1 MHILLAL
8 GVTILAAT
16 QTQTPFSLLPTQPM
30 SLTFIASV
38 PFEKAISTIAEVTGV
53 TIEFDQTV
61 TEEVR
66 RAPVST
72 SGTVNLRNV
81 IAEQAIKTL
90 TELQGLSYL
99 VLDRKTVKI
108 FKKG

>member
-8 GVTILAAT
+8 GVTVLAAT
-16 QTQTPFSLLPTQPM
+16 QTQAQPSQLPTRPM

-38 PFEKAISTIAEVTGV
+38 PFEKAISTIAELGHI

-61 TEEVR
+61 TADTR
-66 RAPVST
+66 QAPVSS
-72 SGTVNLRNV
+72 SGTLTMRDVSM
-81 IAEQAIKTL
+81 EEAIQML
-90 TELQGLSYL
+90 TRLQGLSYSI
-99 VLDRKTVKI
+99 DGKTVRI

>member
-16 QTQTPFSLLPTQPM
+16 QTQAQPSQLPTQPM

-38 PFEKAISTIAEVTGV
+38 PFEKAISTIANLGGV

-61 TEEVR
+61 TADMR
-66 RAPVST
+66 NAPVSS
-72 SGTVNLRNV
+72 SGTLNMRDVSM
-81 IAEQAIKTL
+81 EEAIEIL
-90 TELQGLSYL
+90 TRLQGLSYS
-99 VLDRKTVKI
+99 VDGKTVRI

>member
-8 GVTILAAT
+8 GVTMLAAT
-16 QTQTPFSLLPTQPM
+16 QTQTPFSPLPTQPM

-38 PFEKAISTIAEVTGV
+38 PFEKAISAIAEVSGV

-61 TEEVR
+61 TEEAR

-72 SGTVNLRNV
+72 TGTVNMRNV
-81 IAEQAIKTL
+81 IAEEAIQTL
-90 TELQGLSYL
+90 TKLQGLSYSI
-99 VLDRKTVKI
+99 VNAKTVRI